1 MFKELKE
8 TKIEK
13 SKESMMTLSHQ
24 IENIKR
30 FIRRHNGKS
39 VDVNFNN
46 GNEKFIRG
54 AHWC

>member
-1 MFKELKE
+1 
-8 TKIEK
+8 
-13 SKESMMTLSHQ
+13 MMTLSHQ

-30 FIRRHNGKS
+30 FTKRHNGKS

-54 AHWC
+54 TQWH